1 MFERLP
7 NSKTSKHAL
16 YFLTITVLTF
26 LLLFGYFAN
35 AMEITPQTIIT
46 ADTSEP
52 KTTEVVSDP
61 VSSVETQIRNLA
73 EQENFIWADYLI
85 RLANCESTLNV
96 YAINAIGNSAG
107 IDRGLFQI
115 NSYYHSEVPDDCA
128 YDLECS
134 TLWTMERI
142 ENGYQ
147 HEWTCDRII

>member
-7 NSKTSKHAL
+7 NKKTSKNAL
-16 YFLTITVLTF
+16 YFLTIAVLTF
-26 LLLFGYFAN
+26 LLVFGALAYETQAKVGYTD
-35 AMEITPQTIIT
+35 IVVK
-46 ADTSEP
+46 ADTGQ
-52 KTTEVVSDP
+52 VYASDS
-61 VSSVETQIRNLA
+61 VSSVEIQIRNLA
-73 EQENFIWADYLI
+73 EQENFQWADYLV

-115 NSYYHSEVPDDCA
+115 NSYYHGEVPDDCA

-142 ENGYQ
+142 ETGYQ